1 MRKLSRLVAAV
12 AVLGVGTEAV
22 AEGWHGYASVGAGIT
37 LDYLSDWRAK
47 GPALQGYLG
56 VETPPG
62 ISLGALF
69 EASETW
75 GKQFESA
82 SDPSRLEHMQLD
94 YKAVGLEARL
104 RFFRDKPITPWIGA
118 RLSKSW
124 ARPYTPDDLGQLRR
138 EKIDVTSM
146 AFRVGVDGW
155 FSERWGLSLATAMQ
169 WCDVKFTKEVIQ
181 ECTKPLQTVV
191 VGPVLRF

>member
-1 MRKLSRLVAAV
+1 MRKLWRLVAAV
-12 AVLGVGTEAV
+12 GVLGVGTEAV
-22 AEGWHGYASVGAGIT
+22 AEGWHGYASVGMGVT

-62 ISLGALF
+62 LSLGALF

-75 GKQFESA
+75 GKQFETA
-82 SDPSRLEHMQLD
+82 RDPSQLDNVQLD

-118 RLSKSW
+118 RLSRSW
-124 ARPYTPDDLGQLRR
+124 AKPYTPDDLGQLRR
-138 EKIDVTSM
+138 GKFNVTSM
-146 AFRVGVDGW
+146 AFRLGVDGW
-155 FSERWGLSLATAMQ
+155 LSQYWGLSLATALQ
-169 WCDVKFTKEVIQ
+169 WCDVKLSKEALT
-181 ECTKPLQTVV
+181 ECAKPLHTVV
-191 VGPVLRF
+191 AGPVLRF